1 MISLEPLV
9 FSLGRI
15 ENLMQKVSFD
25 PKRQKGRIVT
35 NTSVVS
41 LKMLDATLRIFRDV
55 IESGLSVS
63 PFVKVG
69 SETNQARIQ
78 TACSITIDGVLM
90 KSGVPIRPKGGGVIE
105 VVDREPV
112 RFTDILMYR
121 ATTIDPIDVL
131 ISQELT
137 CVSSMMQTGSGRI
150 LGNLQEAP
158 MLARKRIEDM
168 LEILVESEFSGVLE
182 LGEPNMD
189 VLGISVERDHLGIA
203 LVGGTNIVAAAI
215 EQGIKIENESISG
228 LTDVREMKHIEELV

>member
-137 CVSSMMQTGSGRI
+137 CVSSMMQTCLLYTS
-150 LGNLQEAP
+150 P
-158 MLARKRIEDM
+158 
-168 LEILVESEFSGVLE
+168 S
-182 LGEPNMD
+182 P
-189 VLGISVERDHLGIA
+189 RD
-203 LVGGTNIVAAAI
+203 
-215 EQGIKIENESISG
+215 S
-228 LTDVREMKHIEELV
+228 